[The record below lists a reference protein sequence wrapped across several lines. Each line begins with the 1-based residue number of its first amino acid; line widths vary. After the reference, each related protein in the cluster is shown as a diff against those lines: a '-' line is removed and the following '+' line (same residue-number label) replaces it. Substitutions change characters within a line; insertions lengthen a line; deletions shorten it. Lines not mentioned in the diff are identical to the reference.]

1 MLFGEFDYRY
11 FIKKEPNITILMR
24 FIIILSTIYIIG
36 LLSYMTSIYR
46 KNIVQKFLFG
56 VFLINLLLIVKFIA
70 DYPSVCNSD
79 FRYFVGSFTLIGYI
93 FAKGLTEL
101 FFNRYIRY
109 FIMGT
114 IGLVA
119 IFEAFILYIM
129 G

>member
-1 MLFGEFDYRY
+1 LGEFDYRY
-11 FIKKEPNITILMR
+11 FFQKEPNITILMR
-24 FIIILSTIYIIG
+24 SIIILSTIYIIG
-36 LLSYMTSIYR
+36 LLSYIASIYR
-46 KNIVQKFLFG
+46 ENIVQKFLFG

-109 FIMGT
+109 FILGVVSN
-114 IGLVA
+114 ISILE
-119 IFEAFILYIM
+119 ILFILYITI
-129 G
+129 